1 MRPEIVIGK
10 LRRGRVAY
18 HEHRLVGHR
27 GEAIV
32 QPDAVYQAAAVPLQA
47 LCSHAHESPQRLRTP
62 RRRMELPL
70 KGLSVPEARCLADG
84 TTGFHSGDDAAV
96 APARL
101 PRALAVTLAGE

>member
-1 MRPEIVIGK
+1 M
-10 LRRGRVAY
+10 
-18 HEHRLVGHR
+18 
-27 GEAIV
+27 

-101 PRALAVTLAGE
+101 PRALAVTYGVAQPGVMLGDRSLNDIVTETSNIL